1 MADYTFGKLV
11 TDQLVAR
18 NWSQRKL
25 AERIGKSPTYINY
38 VVRGANPSARD
49 GKFQPGRDSV
59 IKIAKA
65 LDIPIDEA
73 LLAAGYAPQSATTRP
88 TSIPELVTA
97 LQSLGIEMPQLF
109 GGLPDPN
116 NEGFQE
122 ILDRIYEDVELV
134 TNRMKRGTKRIGVIP
149 LELAEDEPDV
159 ELRLSKQNP
168 ISKI

>member
-73 LLAAGYAPQSATTRP
+73 LLAAPSGERFTVLADAIRRDDTHGVAAIYDNGLRVLLRCNI
-88 TSIPELVTA
+88 SIAEFDRVAREHLALLKSVGRKPCWYEL
-97 LQSLGIEMPQLF
+97 
-109 GGLPDPN
+109 
-116 NEGFQE
+116 E
-122 ILDRIYEDVELV
+122 IYVD
-134 TNRMKRGTKRIGVIP
+134 
-149 LELAEDEPDV
+149 
-159 ELRLSKQNP
+159 
-168 ISKI
+168 